1 MPRIYYQLR
10 RLWRRYRGRNVGMA
24 FIQWQLVVVASVLV
38 LLILKVP
45 GWAVQLCIYVAFAA
59 FAIIFWG
66 PRDRA

>member
-1 MPRIYYQLR
+1 
-10 RLWRRYRGRNVGMA
+10 MA